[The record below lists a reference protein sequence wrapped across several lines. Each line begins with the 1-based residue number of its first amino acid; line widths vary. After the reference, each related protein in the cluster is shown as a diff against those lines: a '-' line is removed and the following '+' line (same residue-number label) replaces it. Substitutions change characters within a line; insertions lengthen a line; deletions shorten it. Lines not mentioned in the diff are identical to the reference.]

1 MYAYVYSYYPHIYKY
16 AYIYEMNDI
25 NDTRDRKEE
34 LGLLCYCEVLTLPIT

>member
-1 MYAYVYSYYPHIYKY
+1 MYKY

-34 LGLLCYCEVLTLPIT
+34 LGLFVIVKYSHCL